1 MDGTLTQSNIDYA
14 TMRAKT
20 LIPVGDLFTV
30 GRNVFAKH
38 ACLEG
43 ATRCCQ
49 GSADGSSPCPLP
61 SSTGLCAH
69 RAQVMESWDSGER
82 IKQSMDTI
90 LELEAQASAG
100 LQAMP
105 GLLELLAFLRGSGA
119 RVGLV
124 TRNTDASLNAFFAAI
139 GEEWRSVF
147 DILLTRDNFP
157 FVKPDKRCLLH
168 FAEVRR
174 RPCWPARPPACA
186 PARDRHMCPMLSGR
200 CRRGECSPGSC

>member
-1 MDGTLTQSNIDYA
+1 GIVFDMDGTLTQSNIDYA

-20 LIPVGDLFTV
+20 LIP
-30 GRNVFAKH
+30 
-38 ACLEG
+38 
-43 ATRCCQ
+43 

-168 FAEVRR
+168 FAEAWGVQ
-174 RPCWPARPPACA
+174 PWELLMVGDSVEDIETANAA
-186 PARDRHMCPMLSGR
+186 GTASALI
-200 CRRGECSPGSC
+200 